1 MVVCLMQVLPDWFP
15 LFVWVSGSTP
25 CFTYIMY
32 TSTTIHAHVYLQT
45 YTCTQYT
52 PDISTWRL
60 MEIRGS
66 DACSTSGHGRFDG
79 RSGAAG
85 NRIRRSWA
93 LGVCGR
99 LDHWSFGRFGV
110 LKVFGF
116 SVVSLCF
123 LSFPKIRWCPLD
135 CFLPIVAEN
144 WWAWVGEQ
152 IQNMPIWPIRI

>member
-1 MVVCLMQVLPDWFP
+1 LMKFAFHTRFYTLPFMH
-15 LFVWVSGSTP
+15 SIYI
-25 CFTYIMY
+25 CIYYIYINIMY

-45 YTCTQYT
+45 YTCTACTQHT

-93 LGVCGR
+93 LGPVEG
-99 LDHWSFGRFGV
+99 WTIGV
-110 LKVFGF
+110 LG
-116 SVVSLCF
+116 
-123 LSFPKIRWCPLD
+123 
-135 CFLPIVAEN
+135 
-144 WWAWVGEQ
+144 
-152 IQNMPIWPIRI
+152 